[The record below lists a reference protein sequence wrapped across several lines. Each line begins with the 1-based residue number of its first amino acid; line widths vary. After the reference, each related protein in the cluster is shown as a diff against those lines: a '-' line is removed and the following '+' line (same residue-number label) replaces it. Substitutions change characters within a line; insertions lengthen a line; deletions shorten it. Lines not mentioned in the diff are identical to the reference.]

1 MHQAELPDG
10 SPVWVVTGYEAV
22 TRLLA
27 DPRMSAAKADSTTGY
42 RGKKLPPALDANLLN
57 MDGEEHRRIRKLA
70 AEAFAPRN
78 HVAHE
83 KMVVEAVSELV
94 TALPANGEID
104 FMDGLCEPLPARVT
118 GALLGLPREQLGAF
132 RDASSLLLRLDS
144 SPDSEETHKSMT
156 TLLGLLSGVIADKR
170 RAPGDDLLSAWIATR
185 DGEDRLTENELMS
198 LAFITI
204 VGGFENTIS
213 VTAFALD
220 ELVRNHQAHAREIL
234 DRPDEFAKLI
244 RQLIHE
250 GSPMNY
256 SLRRFPTADLEV
268 NGVTIPRGHTVF
280 LSLRSAHLDPAG
292 VGKADLVFGY
302 GRHYCLGAKLA
313 ELQAQHAA
321 RAVLH
326 RYPHLGV
333 IGPRAD
339 YRLRSSWLTY
349 ALAEL
354 RMIAA

>member
-1 MHQAELPDG
+1 MHRAELPDG
-10 SPVWVVTGYEAV
+10 SPVWVVTGYDAV

-27 DPRMSAAKADSTTGY
+27 DPRMSAAKSDSTTGFL
-42 RGKKLPPALDANLLN
+42 GNKLPPALDANLLN

-70 AEAFAPRN
+70 AEAFGPRN
-78 HVAHE
+78 HSAQE
-83 KMVVEAVSELV
+83 KMVAAAVSELV
-94 TALPANGEID
+94 TALPADGDID
-104 FMDGLCEPLPARVT
+104 FMDQLCEPLPARVIGT
-118 GALLGLPREQLGAF
+118 LLGLPRAQLAAF
-132 RDASSLLLRLDS
+132 REASALLLRVDT
-144 SPDSEETHKSMT
+144 SPGGEDTRKSMT
-156 TLLGLLSGVIADKR
+156 TLLGLISGVIADKR
-170 RAPGDDLLSAWIATR
+170 RAPGDDLLSAWIAAR
-185 DGEDRLTENELMS
+185 DGQDRLTENELMS

-204 VGGFENTIS
+204 VGGFENTVS

-234 DRPDEFAKLI
+234 DRPAEFAKLI

-256 SLRRFPTADLEV
+256 ALRRFPTADLEV

-280 LSLRSAHLDPAG
+280 LSLRSGHLDPAG
-292 VGKADLVFGY
+292 AGKADLVFGY

-313 ELQAQHAA
+313 EMQAQHAA
-321 RAVLH
+321 RAVLQ
-326 RYPHLGV
+326 RYSHLSV
-333 IGPRAD
+333 IGPRTD
-339 YRLRSSWLTY
+339 YQLRPSWLTY